1 MAQSNYTLSDIRH
14 PDLLYD
20 SQQWTLWRDTFEGGD
35 LYLDRYLEYFSDRET
50 AEDFAARKRLT
61 PIPSFAKAAILDIRN
76 SIFQRLQDVS
86 RVGGSNEFQ
95 RAANGEKFGV
105 DRKGTSMDSF
115 IGINVL
121 TELLVMGQV
130 GIYVDAPN
138 KLPTTLAEGEA
149 TPYLYCYR
157 IEDVLSFTEEAQEEP
172 GQFKAVL
179 LRDQV
184 IDMKRLNPGV
194 ELPTGRIRRRRLVWK
209 DDVDRLVKCRMW
221 NEDTGEPIITE
232 NSAPDGTI
240 ILGVPF
246 VPFILPTIGDSLLK
260 EAAWYQKALLNLVSS
275 DVDYALRSNR
285 PFLTIQQELR
295 TAGSHLKKTGTGA
308 EPGQQ
313 GGQDQTEYIGSGVG
327 RYYDRDL
334 DRPGYIAPPTDPLE
348 TSMKLQ
354 EKLEDDIRKLIN
366 LAVANK
372 IGSRTE
378 SAEAKKL
385 SSQGLEAGLSFI
397 GEVLNDAE
405 QRVAH
410 MWALYESRDKPKVAK
425 IGYPTRYILKEDKQ
439 RIEDANN
446 LVKLMDRMPSVE
458 AKKVAAKE
466 IVLILF
472 GGRESVETIDQIL
485 NEIDTAGYTTSDVQ
499 SVLQAHK
506 AALVSDETASEAL
519 GYAPGEV
526 AKAREDRV
534 IRATAILA
542 AQTTPGQPGGIQNPA
557 SRGVPELDTGKQ
569 TASEEQAAGKEKAE
583 EERELETNEE
593 ED

>member
-14 PDLLYD
+14 PDLLYN

-35 LYLDRYLEYFSDRET
+35 LYLDRYLEQFSNRET
-50 AEDFAARKRLT
+50 NDDFAIRKRLT
-61 PIPSFAKAAILDIRN
+61 PIPTFAKSAILDIRN

-86 RVGGSNEFQ
+86 RVGGSTEFQ
-95 RAANGEKFGV
+95 RAANGERFGV
-105 DRKGTSMDSF
+105 DRKGTSMNSF
-115 IGINVL
+115 VGIQVL
-121 TELLVMGQV
+121 TELLIMGQV

-184 IDMKRLNPGV
+184 IDMKRLSPGV

-209 DDVDRLVKCRMW
+209 DEDNIVKCRMW
-221 NEDTGEPIITE
+221 DEDTGEPIVTE
-232 NSAPDGTI
+232 DSDFDGTI
-240 ILGVPF
+240 ELGVPF
-246 VPFILPTIGDSLLK
+246 VPFILPSIGDSLLK
-260 EAAWYQKALLNLVSS
+260 DAAWYQKALLNLVSG
-275 DVDYALRSNR
+275 DVDYALKSNR

-295 TAGSHLKKTGTGA
+295 TAGAHLKKTGTGA

-313 GGQDQTEYIGSGVG
+313 PGRDQTEYIGSGVG

-334 DRPGYIAPPTDPLE
+334 DRPQYISPPTETLE
-348 TSMKLQ
+348 ASMKLQ
-354 EKLEDDIRKLIN
+354 EKLEDDIRRLIN
-366 LAVANK
+366 LAVINK
-372 IGSRTE
+372 VGSRTE

-405 QRVAH
+405 QRIAH
-410 MWALYESRDKPKVAK
+410 MWALYESRNDPKIAK
-425 IGYPTRYILKEDKQ
+425 VGYPMRYILKEDKQ
-439 RIEDANN
+439 RIEDASN
-446 LVKLMDRMPSVE
+446 LVKLMDKMPSIE
-458 AKKVAAKE
+458 AKKITAKE
-466 IVLILF
+466 IVMILF
-472 GGRESVETIDQIL
+472 GGRESVDTINKIL
-485 NEIDTAGYTTSDVQ
+485 SEIDTAGYTTSDVQ
-499 SVLQAHK
+499 AVLQAHK
-506 AALVSDETASEAL
+506 ASLVGDETASEAL

-526 AKAREDRV
+526 KKAREDRI

-542 AQTTPGQPGGIQNPA
+542 AQTSPGEPGGIKNPA

-569 TASEEQAAGKEKAE
+569 SAAEEQEEGKQKAREEKPPKSE
-583 EERELETNEE
+583 DE

>member
-14 PDLLYD
+14 PDLLYN

-35 LYLDRYLEYFSDRET
+35 LYLDRYLEQFSDRET
-50 AEDFAARKRLT
+50 DADFAIRKRLT
-61 PIPSFAKAAILDIRN
+61 PIPTFAKSAILDIRN

-86 RVGGSNEFQ
+86 RIGGSTEFQ
-95 RAANGEKFGV
+95 RAANGERFGV
-105 DRKGTSMDSF
+105 DRKGTSMNSF
-115 IGINVL
+115 IGIQVL

-157 IEDVLSFTEEAQEEP
+157 VEDILSYTEEAQEEP

-184 IDMKRLNPGV
+184 IDMKRLSPGV

-209 DDVDRLVKCRMW
+209 DEDNIVKCRMW
-221 NEDTGEPIITE
+221 NEDTGEPIVTE
-232 NSAPDGTI
+232 DSSFDGTI
-240 ILGVPF
+240 ELGVPF
-246 VPFILPTIGDSLLK
+246 VPFIFPSIGDSLLK
-260 EAAWYQKALLNLVSS
+260 DAAWYQKALLNLVSS

-313 GGQDQTEYIGSGVG
+313 PGQDQTEYIGSGVG
-327 RYYDRDL
+327 RYYDREL
-334 DRPGYIAPPTDPLE
+334 DRPGYIAPPTDTLE
-348 TSMKLQ
+348 ASMKLQ
-354 EKLEDDIRKLIN
+354 EKLEDDIRRLIN
-366 LAVANK
+366 LAVINK
-372 IGSRTE
+372 VGSRTE

-405 QRVAH
+405 QRLAH
-410 MWALYESRDKPKVAK
+410 MWALYESRRDPKIAK
-425 IGYPTRYILKEDKQ
+425 VGYPMRYILKEDKQ
-439 RIEDANN
+439 RIEDASN
-446 LVKLMDRMPSVE
+446 LVKLMDKMPSIE
-458 AKKVAAKE
+458 AKKVTAKE
-466 IVLILF
+466 IVMILF
-472 GGRESVETIDQIL
+472 GGRESVDTIDKIL
-485 NEIDTAGYTTSDVQ
+485 SEIDAAGYTTSDVQ
-499 SVLQAHK
+499 AVLQAHK

-519 GYAPGEV
+519 GYASGEV
-526 AKAREDRV
+526 EKARKDRV
-534 IRATAILA
+534 VRATAILA
-542 AQTTPGQPGGIQNPA
+542 AQTSPGEPGGIQNPA

-569 TASEEQAAGKEKAE
+569 SASEEQEKGKQKARE
-583 EERELETNEE
+583 EQPPKSKEE